1 MSKRI
6 EWGTWIW
13 IVVSLAAILSTGL
26 GAGWLL
32 QRYDQQRGFD
42 QEAGRIASVLALAP
56 GSAGADVIAG
66 SGKWS
71 VDMSRRVGPTG
82 HIFATE
88 ADPEQF
94 TLLKRSMQPFG
105 NISVLYSTDEKSGL
119 EPDCCDAILVR
130 AAYHHIRNHREFNAS
145 LWAALRPSGRLAIID
160 FDQGTPEHQGGH
172 GISRTRLVE
181 TLAASGFEVAET
193 IEDWSGHAY
202 CVVFRR
208 VRSPVS

>member
-1 MSKRI
+1 VNKRV
-6 EWGTWIW
+6 ESGTWLW
-13 IVVSLAAILSTGL
+13 IALSLAAILTTGL

-42 QEAGRIASVLALAP
+42 QEAGRIASVLELKP
-56 GSAGADVIAG
+56 GSMAADVIAG

-82 HIFATE
+82 RIFATE

-94 TLLKRSMQPFG
+94 TLLKRAMQVYS

-119 EPDCCDAILVR
+119 DPGCCDAILIR

-145 LWAALRPSGRLAIID
+145 LREALRPEGRLAIID
-160 FDQGTPEHQGGH
+160 FDQGTQEYQGGH
-172 GISRTRLVE
+172 GMARSRLVE
-181 TLAASGFEVAET
+181 TLAASGFDVAQT

-208 VRSPVS
+208 SRSPVP